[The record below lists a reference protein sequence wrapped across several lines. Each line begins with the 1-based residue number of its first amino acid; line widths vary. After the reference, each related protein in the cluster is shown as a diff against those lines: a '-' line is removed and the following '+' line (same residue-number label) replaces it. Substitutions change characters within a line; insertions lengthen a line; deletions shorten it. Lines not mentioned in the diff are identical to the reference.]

1 MSYRQ
6 AFHTSCRK
14 GLSGHAGFQFN
25 AASRDLDQEQLT
37 RIAAD
42 HSGYRPA
49 PDAPPEPSPAEI
61 AAMPVDLRYLPVEGV
76 GPVISRTAYV
86 GREFR
91 GADGEPDSGRFG
103 NYFSHIVVGDGDDPF
118 GGLLPIELWDAPHW
132 STTESEQVELAPLD
146 RIEPGEVDLDRILG
160 QLAPTRGGALG
171 AIADAALG
179 AVLGGPRLVI
189 VEAGPDLAAAWVAWA
204 SFALPPDRTI
214 GMTFATFEG
223 RPRVAEAVRICV
235 TTPGCDLDFP
245 PYELGSSVAL
255 VDAAAPPPPA
265 ELSLYGRVLDGL
277 ARDGAEAVAAAVREL
292 PAELDLAAAGAH
304 LAVAARRTDLALPGD
319 LASVLAALR
328 ARLVTVPA
336 AAAAELAAALPGG
349 DGSAPAFAAWVELY
363 AAARRS
369 DDPDATSLV
378 DTALERLL
386 GSLGDPPTDLPRVE
400 SSSAAV
406 PSAGVLAKWLGS
418 VSAATDTAQLGP
430 LLSAGARLGL
440 VGCNTALDKELVAP
454 MVAGFADPAVQAA
467 YGEIARAGGARVVEG
482 VALALAAEAGAG
494 RGLDLLRQAATEP
507 LAYEA
512 VRAKADEQ
520 GDFESVA
527 AWQLLRADSADSDRV
542 AAVTALAGL
551 AQSAAHEATV
561 RALYG
566 EDGPGSPAE
575 HAELLT
581 GWERAGREAPV
592 VDYEGALACLGK
604 LSFGDA
610 ERAARLFGIL
620 RQGPRPVR
628 GDPELVAWSLL
639 FEAAPERQ
647 GLRDWAEALSRLQR
661 QPEARFSQS
670 REEQLAR
677 LAAQVAVQSL
687 DEPDHPQ
694 GVAIL
699 LDAFGADWALE
710 LGDALARRAGKSINP
725 QKLFARAFVAWHEP
739 KRCQE
744 ALLDVALPRAT
755 RDLSAR
761 ELDDVGA
768 SLGERGLP
776 GWEAWL
782 EDHPP
787 RRAVSRAVRGVFRRG
802 DDR

>member
-25 AASRDLDQEQLT
+25 AASGDLDQEQLT

-61 AAMPVDLRYLPVEGV
+61 AAMPIDLRYLPVEGV

-91 GADGEPDSGRFG
+91 GTGGEPDSGRFG
-103 NYFSHIVVGDGDDPF
+103 NYFSHVLVGDGDEPF
-118 GGLLPIELWDAPHW
+118 GGLLPIELWEAPHW
-132 STTESEQVELAPLD
+132 STTEAAQTELPPLD
-146 RIEPGEVDLDRILG
+146 EIEPGAVDLERILG
-160 QLAPTRGGALG
+160 QLSPTRGGALG
-171 AIADAALG
+171 AIGDAALR

-189 VEAGPDLAAAWVAWA
+189 VEADADLAATWVAWA
-204 SFALPPDRTI
+204 SFALPADRI
-214 GMTFATFEG
+214 GGMTFATFEG
-223 RPRVAEAVRICV
+223 RPRVAESVRLCV
-235 TTPGCDLDFP
+235 TTPGCDVDFP
-245 PYELGSSVAL
+245 PYELGSSV
-255 VDAAAPPPPA
+255 VVIDTAAPPPPG
-265 ELSLYGRVLDGL
+265 ELSLYGRVLDRL
-277 ARDGAEAVAAAVREL
+277 AREGAEAVAVAVREL

-304 LAVAARRTDLALPGD
+304 LAVAARCTDIALPGD
-319 LASVLAALR
+319 LPSVLVALR
-328 ARLVTVPA
+328 GRLGTVPI
-336 AAAAELAAALPGG
+336 AAAAELAAALPGD
-349 DGSAPAFAAWVELY
+349 DGSAAAFSGWAELY

-369 DDPDATSLV
+369 DDPDATALV
-378 DTALERLL
+378 DTALERMLD
-386 GSLGDPPTDLPRVE
+386 SLGDPPADLPSVD
-400 SSSAAV
+400 SDSAAV
-406 PSAGVLAKWLGS
+406 PSAGVLARWLGS
-418 VSAATDTAQLGP
+418 VSSAAGTARLGP

-440 VGCNTALDKELVAP
+440 IGCNTALDKELIAP
-454 MVAGFADPAVQAA
+454 TAADFADPAVQAA
-467 YGEIARAGGARVVEG
+467 YGELARAGGSRLVEG
-482 VALALAAEAGAG
+482 VALELAAEAGGG
-494 RGLDLLRQAATEP
+494 RGLDLLRRAASEP

-512 VRAKADEQ
+512 VRAKAAEG

-527 AWQLLRADSADSDRV
+527 AWELLRAASGESDRL

-551 AQSAAHEATV
+551 ARSAAHEAAI

-566 EDGPGSPAE
+566 EDGPDGPAE

-581 GWERAGREAPV
+581 GWERAGGEPPM
-592 VDYEGALACLGK
+592 VDYERALACLAE

-610 ERAARLFGIL
+610 ERAGRLFGIL
-620 RQGPRPVR
+620 RKGPRPVR
-628 GDPELVAWSLL
+628 GDPEFIAWSLL
-639 FEAAPERQ
+639 FEAAPDRQ
-647 GLRDWAEALSRLQR
+647 EFRDWAAALSRLR
-661 QPEARFSQS
+661 RRPDARLSRS
-670 REEQLAR
+670 REEQLAS
-677 LAAQVAVQSL
+677 LAARVAVQCL

-694 GVAIL
+694 GVGIL
-699 LDAFGADWALE
+699 LDALGGEWAE
-710 LGDALARRAGKSINP
+710 QLGDALARRAGKSINP
-725 QKLFARAFVAWHEP
+725 QKLFGRAFVTWHKP

-744 ALLDVALPRAT
+744 ALLEVALPRAT
-755 RDLSAR
+755 GDLSAR

-776 GWEAWL
+776 AWEAWL